1 MTEKIPAKVDY
12 LKPLE
17 DIPYRDVVAAR
28 ERHAATM
35 LSEVAAIVGADA
47 VMTQPEVLAR
57 YSRDVSLE
65 PAGRPTM
72 VVFPPDTQAVCALA
86 AYASERSIPLVPAS
100 SGVHNYGAAIPRMG
114 GIVLDLSQWRTIHTV
129 DRRNRAVR
137 IAPGVT
143 YEQLQ
148 PVLEQEG
155 LRALTPLLPRREQ
168 SVLTAHLEGYPM
180 LVPEFNYSEP
190 IYTAEIVMPSGE
202 IFRTG
207 TAAVAPAE
215 QNRSDMIGPWG
226 PGIDWNRLYTR
237 AQGTLGIVTW
247 MNIMAE
253 PLPAKQRLYFTAFDS
268 VEDCVA
274 FTYRVQRTWLGYE
287 CCILDRTSLAWMLAE
302 KDDDIMRLRARLPR
316 YVQVFC
322 IGGLQRFPDERIAWQ
337 EADFLAVSQ
346 ACGCSPRPT
355 VPGAPQAETFFRQHL
370 RRPWPHAV
378 YWKERRRGG
387 CADIFFIIT
396 MDRAGECIRAMQREA
411 AAADYSLQ
419 DIGIYLQPIENGRA
433 AHLEFMLPFNP
444 ADADDRLR
452 VRALHISASEAMH
465 RLGAVFTRAYGHW
478 GQLAAGSNAVQHQTA
493 RMIKEVVDPNTIMNP
508 GRLGL

>member
-1 MTEKIPAKVDY
+1 MTENIPAKVDY

-17 DIPYRDVVAAR
+17 DRPYRDVVAGR
-28 ERHAATM
+28 ERHAQDM
-35 LSEVAAIVGADA
+35 LRAVQAIVGPDG
-47 VMTQPEVLAR
+47 VSTQPEVLAR
-57 YSRDVSLE
+57 YSRDLSLE
-65 PAGRPTM
+65 PAGRPAM
-72 VVFPPDTQAVCALA
+72 VVRPQDTPQLCALA
-86 AYASERSIPLVPAS
+86 AYASGHKIPLVPVS

-114 GIVLDLSQWRTIHTV
+114 GIIIDLSGWRTIHKV

-143 YEQLQ
+143 YGQLQ

-155 LRALTPLLPRREQ
+155 LRALIPLLPRREQ
-168 SVLTAHLEGYPM
+168 AVLTAHLEGQPM

-190 IYTAEIVMPSGE
+190 IYTAEIVLPGGE
-202 IFRTG
+202 LFRTG

-215 QNRSDMIGPWG
+215 QNQSDLIGPWG

-253 PLPAKQRLYFTAFDS
+253 PLPKKQRLYFTAFDTI
-268 VEDCVA
+268 EDSVA
-274 FTYRVQRTWLGYE
+274 FTYRVQRKWLGYE
-287 CCILDRTSLAWMLAE
+287 CFILDRTSLAWMLAE
-302 KDDDIMRLRARLPR
+302 DDADIMRLRPRLPR

-322 IGGLQRFPDERIAWQ
+322 IGGLKRFPDERIAYQ
-337 EADFLAVSQ
+337 EADFMAVSQ
-346 ACGCSPRPT
+346 ECGCSPRHT
-355 VPGAPQAETFFRQHL
+355 IPGVPQAGAFFQQHL
-370 RRPWPHAV
+370 RRPWPAEV
-378 YWKERRRGG
+378 YWKDRRRGG

-396 MDRAGECIRAMQREA
+396 MDRAGDCIRAMRQEA
-411 AAADYSLQ
+411 IAADYSLQ

-433 AHLEFMLPFNP
+433 AHLEFMLPFSP
-444 ADADDRLR
+444 ADEDEQRR
-452 VRALHISASEAMH
+452 VRALHESASRHLH

-478 GQLAAGSNAVQHQTA
+478 GQMVAGSNAVQHQTA
-493 RMIKEVVDPNTIMNP
+493 GKIKEVIDPNTIMNP